1 VLSSV
6 GGPLSVNRFTSR
18 EKEAGDTPDPRQWS
32 ANISCRCGADPE
44 GVAKAAEMLIAGERP
59 AIIVGQGV
67 RHGGAAAELLQ
78 LAGRLQIPVGASER
92 ARRDRLSSSAV
103 AWPRVARRALPGE
116 RRDAPRVRLCA
127 PTASP
132 MATSITP

>member
-1 VLSSV
+1 
-6 GGPLSVNRFTSR
+6 
-18 EKEAGDTPDPRQWS
+18 
-32 ANISCRCGADPE
+32 
-44 GVAKAAEMLIAGERP
+44 MLIAGERP

-78 LAGRLQIPVGASER
+78 LAGRLQIPVGASARR
-92 ARRDRLSSSAV
+92 ARRDRLPSSAV

-116 RRDAPRVRLCA
+116 RRDAPRVRLCT

-132 MATSITP
+132 MTTTITPQPPLRIDPKLYHERGRQRRRRRF